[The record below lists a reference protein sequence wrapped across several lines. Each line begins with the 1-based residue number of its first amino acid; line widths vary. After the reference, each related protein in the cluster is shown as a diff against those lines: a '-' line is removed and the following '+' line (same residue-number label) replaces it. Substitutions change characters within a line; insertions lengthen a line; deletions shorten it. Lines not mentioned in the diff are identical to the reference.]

1 MITQELV
8 RSIFDY
14 VDGVLYWKVKKSN
27 ATKIGQAAGSLD
39 KKTGYYRIH
48 VNSKMQKTHRL
59 IFLYHHGYLPDYV
72 DHIDNNKTNNRIE
85 NLREATKSQNC
96 MNQKISTRN
105 TTGIKGVMWHKRD
118 KKWFVQLRVNSK
130 CHSFGYYDDK
140 ELAELVAIE
149 ATNKLHKE
157 FSAYKGALNGIQQ

>member
-1 MITQELV
+1 MLTQKEV
-8 RSIFDY
+8 RDYFDY
-14 VDGVLYWKVKKSN
+14 TDGILYWKVQKSN
-27 ATKIGQAAGSLD
+27 VVKVGQPAGSLD
-39 KKTGYYRIH
+39 ERTGYYRIH
-48 VNSKMQKTHRL
+48 INSKLYKTHRF
-59 IFLYHHGYLPDYV
+59 IFLYHHGYLPEFV
-72 DHIDNNKTNNRIE
+72 DHIDNIKLNNKIN

-96 MNQKISTRN
+96 MNQKVSTRN

-118 KKWFVQLRVNSK
+118 KKWYVQIRVNSK

-157 FSAYKGALNGIQQ
+157 FSAYKGALNGI

>member
-1 MITQELV
+1 MLTQKEV
-8 RSIFDY
+8 RDYFDY
-14 VDGVLYWKVKKSN
+14 VDGVLYWKVQKSN
-27 ATKIGQAAGSLD
+27 VVKVGQPAGSLD

-48 VNSKMQKTHRL
+48 INSKLHQKHRV
-59 IFLYHHGYLPDYV
+59 IFLYHHGYLPKFV
-72 DHIDNNKTNNRIE
+72 DHIDNNKLNNKIE

-96 MNQKISTRN
+96 MNQKVSTRN
-105 TTGIKGVMWHKRD
+105 TTGIKGVMWHKRA
-118 KKWFVQLRVNSK
+118 KKWYVQIRVNSK

-157 FSAYKGALNGIQQ
+157 FSAYKGALNGI

>member
-8 RSIFDY
+8 KSIFDY
-14 VDGVLYWKVKKSN
+14 SDGFLYWKIKKSN
-27 ATKIGQAAGSLD
+27 AIKIGQVAGSLD
-39 KKTGYYRIH
+39 ERTGYYRIH
-48 VNSKMQKTHRL
+48 INSKMYKTHRL
-59 IFLYHHGYLPDYV
+59 VFLYHNGYLPDYV
-72 DHIDNNKTNNRIE
+72 DHIDNNKINNRIE

-96 MNQKISTRN
+96 MNQKVSTRN
-105 TTGIKGVMWHKRD
+105 TSGIKGVMWHKRD
-118 KKWFVQLRVNSK
+118 KKWYVQLRVNSK